1 MNKLFLV
8 TGLAAAVVALLST
21 PLSTA
26 HAEGDAIAAALAHE
40 DRPETDRARD
50 TGRKPADV
58 LAFYG
63 IEPGMRV
70 MEVGASTGY
79 YTEILS
85 RVVGSEGHVLAQNSF
100 GLMGFL
106 KREGWRDALIA
117 RYAGGRLG
125 NVELAFS
132 NIPNLDTPD
141 GSLDAVLIVLI
152 YHHLHYNADS
162 GEALPESTRADL
174 AKINDMLKPG
184 GVLGIVEHRAA
195 DGDTREGSNN
205 LHRADL
211 ETTKADA
218 VSAGFEYAGASEIF
232 YNADDDREKGHREN
246 PDLRGKTDRFVL
258 KFRKPAEG

>member
-8 TGLAAAVVALLST
+8 TGLAAAVVAMLST
-21 PLSTA
+21 PLATA
-26 HAEGDAIAAALAHE
+26 HAEGGAIAAALAHQ
-40 DRPETDRARD
+40 DRPEADRARD
-50 TGRKPADV
+50 AGRKPADV
-58 LAFYG
+58 LAYFG
-63 IEPGMRV
+63 IESGMRV

-85 RVVGSEGHVLAQNSF
+85 RVVGAEGHVLAQNSF
-100 GLMGFL
+100 GVMGFL

-125 NVELAFS
+125 NVEMPFS

-152 YHHLHYNADS
+152 YHHMHYKSES
-162 GEALPESTRADL
+162 GEALPETTRAAL
-174 AKINDMLKPG
+174 AKIRDMLKPG
-184 GVLGIVEHRAA
+184 GVLGIVEHRAP
-195 DGDTREGSNN
+195 DGDTREASNKR
-205 LHRADL
+205 HRADL

-218 VSAGFEYAGASEIF
+218 VSAGLEFAGASEIL
-232 YNADDDREKGHREN
+232 YNADDSREQAHFEN
-246 PDLRGKTDRFVL
+246 PDLKGKTDRFVL